1 LFDVPHAKSC
11 KKRLITN
18 AKRNERNS
26 QNRAELRTA
35 VKVFRSTIGEASAE
49 DKAQSVKTMY
59 SLIDTHARKGLMPRQ
74 RAARLKSRVA
84 AAAK

>member
-1 LFDVPHAKSC
+1 MPHAKSC

-26 QNRAELRTA
+26 QNRSELRTA
-35 VKVFRSTIGEASAE
+35 MKAFRATIGEASSE
-49 DKAQSVKTMY
+49 DKIAGINKMY

>member
-1 LFDVPHAKSC
+1 MPHAKSC

-18 AKRNERNS
+18 AKRNVRNS
-26 QNRAELRTA
+26 ENRSELRT
-35 VKVFRSTIGEASAE
+35 VMKRFRANVAQASEE
-49 DKAQSVKTMY
+49 DKAADVKKLY

>member
-1 LFDVPHAKSC
+1 VPHAKSC

-26 QNRAELRTA
+26 QNRAALRTA
-35 VKVFRSTIGEASAE
+35 FKKFRSTVGQASAE
-49 DKAQSVKTMY
+49 EKAQNVKALY
-59 SLIDTHARKGLMPRQ
+59 SMIDVHARKGLMPRQ

-84 AAAK
+84 AAAAK